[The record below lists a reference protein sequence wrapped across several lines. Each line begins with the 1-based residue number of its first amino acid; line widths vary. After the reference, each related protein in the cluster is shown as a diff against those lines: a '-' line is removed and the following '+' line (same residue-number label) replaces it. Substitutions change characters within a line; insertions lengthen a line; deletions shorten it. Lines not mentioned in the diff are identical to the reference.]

1 MLCRL
6 SEAIVH
12 SSARTHAEREIEIF
26 RLRLAQGHID
36 TLPNLPQLSFCERI
50 RSEVGN
56 ELIQF
61 CIEMIG
67 AINCA
72 GSSGSSSS
80 AMPAYGR

>member
-12 SSARTHAEREIEIF
+12 SSARTQAECEIEIF

-56 ELIQF
+56 EPIQF
-61 CIEMIG
+61 CIRR
-67 AINCA
+67 NHQLRWKLWFFVL
-72 GSSGSSSS
+72 
-80 AMPAYGR
+80 AMPTSDR